1 MIDGVGPPAPLRQ
14 SAPYSLELNEGGGW
28 AMLFGLPFFVAG
40 VFLLGAAVGYV
51 PVNAHGQMWPR
62 VLMALMCPF
71 FVVPGGL
78 LLFGRVWL
86 TLDRSRGMLTRRMGL
101 LVPMKTEERPLS
113 DFKDV
118 LMVVE
123 SGSKADTYPV
133 KLRARDGKDF
143 TISSSRQFG
152 DAWTMAEYLAR
163 FLGLPLADQTTD
175 HETVV
180 RVGESLRERLGAR
193 LPTVAAPSTMQSEV
207 RDSGRQLTIVIPD
220 AKLPQV
226 RSIFRFLPAA
236 MALIVVPMVLRF
248 LGDTPWPMQA
258 FVVIFVLMF
267 FGIPSMVMS
276 AVGRRKRLGT
286 TIMASSTGLVIE
298 RPGERQAIAA
308 TDVLDVDYSTLES
321 MAQSVKA
328 SQADVAPARSE
339 EVVVRFLRK
348 WVPSRGIIVKT
359 RQGMVTFGE
368 GLPDAELA
376 YLQSVLRK
384 ALGS

>member
-1 MIDGVGPPAPLRQ
+1 
-14 SAPYSLELNEGGGW
+14 
-28 AMLFGLPFFVAG
+28 MLLGLPFFVAG
-40 VFLLGAAVGYV
+40 VFLLGAAVGFV

-62 VLMALMCPF
+62 LLMALMCPF

-86 TLDRSRGMLTRRMGL
+86 TLDRSRGMLTRRTGL

-123 SGSKADTYPV
+123 SGSKADRYPV

-143 TISSSRQFG
+143 TISSPSQFG
-152 DAWTMAEYLAR
+152 EAWTMAVYVAR

-175 HETVV
+175 HERVV
-180 RVGESLRERLGAR
+180 RAGENPWKPEVQVAQ
-193 LPTVAAPSTMQSEV
+193 VAAPSTMQSEV
-207 RDSGRQLTIVIPD
+207 RESARQVTIVIPD
-220 AKLPQV
+220 AKFPQV
-226 RSIFRFLPAA
+226 KSIFRFLPAA

-267 FGIPSMVMS
+267 FGIPSIVLS

-286 TIMASSTGLVIE
+286 TITASSSGLLIE
-298 RPGERQAIAA
+298 GASGRQVIAA

-321 MAQSVKA
+321 VVQSVKG
-328 SQADVAPARSE
+328 SQAGVVPARSE
-339 EVVVRFLRK
+339 EAVVGFLRK
-348 WVPSRGIIVKT
+348 WIPSRGIIVKT
-359 RQGMVTFGE
+359 RQGMVSFGE

-376 YLQSVLRK
+376 YLHAVLRK
-384 ALGS
+384 ALTG